1 MIQILSLSLWGSSP
15 KYTTGAVK
23 NIELAPI
30 IYPGWKV
37 RLYLDKIS
45 FDIIKDEINKYDYV
59 QSIICQDVGNWNG
72 MFWRFLPALEQ
83 DVDVMISRD
92 CDSRI
97 SLREKLAVD
106 EWLSSNKD
114 FHIMR
119 DHPFHNTVILGG
131 MWGCRNQI
139 FQKSNI
145 TFNPNEHESFWQ
157 VDQNFL
163 REKVYPRVV
172 DNCFI
177 HDNYCHFG
185 ENNCKHFP
193 SERINK
199 HFVGE
204 IFDEF
209 DNRHP
214 DHYTL
219 L

>member
-15 KYTTGAVK
+15 KYITGAVK
-23 NIELAPI
+23 NIELAPT

-45 FDIIKDEINKYDYV
+45 FDIIKEEINKYDYV
-59 QSIICQDVGNWNG
+59 KSIICQDVGNWNG

-139 FQKSNI
+139 FHKSNI

-163 REKVYPRVV
+163 REKVYPRVI

-185 ENNCKHFP
+185 ENNCKDFP

-209 DNRHP
+209 DNRHS

>member
-1 MIQILSLSLWGSSP
+1 MIQILSLSLWGNNP
-15 KYTTGAVK
+15 KYTKGAIR
-23 NIELAPI
+23 NIHLANE
-30 IYPGWKV
+30 IYPDWTV

-45 FDIIKDEINKYDYV
+45 FDIIIEEIKNYTNV
-59 QSIICQDVGNWNG
+59 QTVICAEIGNWNG
-72 MFWRFLPALEQ
+72 MFWRFLPALEN
-83 DVDVMISRD
+83 DVDIMISRD

-97 SLREKLAVD
+97 SLREKYAVD
-106 EWLSSNKD
+106 EWLLSDKD

-119 DHPFHNTVILGG
+119 DHPFHNTAILGG
-131 MWGCRNQI
+131 MWGCRNKL
-139 FQKSNI
+139 FNRLSI
-145 TFNPNEHESFWQ
+145 TFNPNEYDSYWQ

-163 REKVYPRVV
+163 REKVYPKVI

-177 HDNYCHFG
+177 HDNYCHLG
-185 ENNCKHFP
+185 EPNCKNFP
-193 SERINK
+193 TERINN

>member
-23 NIELAPI
+23 NIQLAPT

-59 QSIICQDVGNWNG
+59 ESIIFQDVGNWKG

-106 EWLSSNKD
+106 EWLSSDKD

-172 DNCFI
+172 GNCFI

-185 ENNCKHFP
+185 ENDCKHFP